1 MPVAKDKALVGRLA
15 ASPYHRDMIEYL
27 ERELASERDAYETS
41 PADEGR
47 RQRVLV
53 FRELIDALKDN

>member
-1 MPVAKDKALVGRLA
+1 MPIAADKVLNGRMRA
-15 ASPYHRDMIEYL
+15 APYHRDLIEYL

-53 FRELIDALKDN
+53 LRELIDALKE